1 MSKENLKVLNEKMKK
16 AGEEKAKAQNPKL
29 VTQEEAV
36 KAMYPLKSESAKF
49 FKNEI
54 ALVSETFLQEFL
66 IDVLNKAPLSFEVN
80 KEARIKAKEEVQL
93 IHKLYQDRG
102 AAKEFIYVVIV
113 AVLIKDLVAK
123 EPEFN
128 DTPYHLLSRIAVQF
142 YIKEADIDLSKMP
155 TPILKNLFRL
165 VESIGEMAP
174 SEALAP
180 KVGSAEYE
188 IAMLLVTL
196 ETLHSLKEE
205 K

>member
-29 VTQEEAV
+29 ITQEEAA

-54 ALVSETFLQEFL
+54 ALVAETFLQEFL